1 MLIPEV
7 CSQYRTALS
16 LPVNISKYQ
25 FQIKIMENIN
35 STSSEDREWQQSVL
49 KYATPDLRKSI
60 WQIINSLVPYLIIW
74 YLMYKSLAYPYWI
87 TLLLSLLATGFL
99 IRIFIIFHDCG
110 HRSFFKSAK
119 ANKIVGMIM
128 GIIVYTPYHKW
139 HEQHRIHHATSA
151 NLDKRGIGDVWTMTV
166 EEYQNSSAR
175 DRLVYRV
182 FRNPFV
188 LFLLGPL
195 LVVLMQNRITNK
207 TMNFEQK
214 RNVWFTNIIL
224 LLIAFLISAAIG
236 LKAFLLIQVP
246 IIYFGHSLGLWLF
259 YIQHQFE
266 DVVWERQSR
275 WSYKE
280 SAVKGSSFLKLPGVF
295 QWFTGNTGFHHV
307 HHLSSKIP
315 NYNLER
321 CHYENEMFNEVKP
334 IMLLSTFKAL
344 HLNLWDEANRQMVR
358 FRDVAVSKIESGFKR
373 GTLEVQ

>member
-1 MLIPEV
+1 
-7 CSQYRTALS
+7 
-16 LPVNISKYQ
+16 
-25 FQIKIMENIN
+25 MEKVN
-35 STSSEDREWQQSVL
+35 STSSEDREWQQAVL

-60 WQIINSLVPYLIIW
+60 WQIINSTVPFLIIW

-87 TLLLSLLATGFL
+87 TLLLSIPATGFM
-99 IRIFIIFHDCG
+99 IRMFIIFHDCG
-110 HRSFFKSAK
+110 HKSFFRSAK

-128 GIIVYTPYHKW
+128 GIVVFTPYHKW
-139 HEQHRIHHATSA
+139 HEQHRIHHVTSA

-166 EEYQNSSAR
+166 EEYQNASAR

-195 LVVLMQNRITNK
+195 LVVLMQNRFTK
-207 TMNFEQK
+207 KAMNMEQK

-224 LLIAFLISAAIG
+224 LLIALLLSAAIG

-246 IIYFGHSLGLWLF
+246 IIYLGHIIGLWLF

-280 SAVKGSSFLKLPGVF
+280 SAVHGSSFLKLPRVF
-295 QWFTGNTGFHHV
+295 QWFTGNIGFHHV

-334 IMLLSTFKAL
+334 IILLSTFKAL

-358 FRDVAVSKIESGFKR
+358 FGDVAVSNIVESRFKR
-373 GTLEVQ
+373 GTMEVQ